1 MTLKT
6 LVILNP
12 TAGKGSALRKKPE
25 IIEYLKKIGVDFD
38 LVETEHPGHGIELT
52 GKAVADKYDIV
63 VAAGGDGTSN
73 EVINGLMLAKRAGVG
88 NAVMGVLPIG
98 RGNDF
103 AYSMHI
109 PTDWK
114 AAADLLLSFPS
125 KPLDIGFVVSEF
137 FPEGRYFGNGVGIG
151 FDAVVGFVAA
161 RSKLSGIMS
170 YLVAAIKTIYI
181 FYTAPKVRIELDDQI
196 LTLNTLMV
204 SIMNGRRMGGSFQMA
219 PDSKSNDGL
228 FDICIAGEVSRGAI
242 FKLIPKFM
250 KGTQGQDPAVQFIRS
265 RNVTVTAVEGKLPA
279 HADGETL
286 CIEGQRLIIELLP
299 GQFELITPAE

>member
-6 LVILNP
+6 LIILNP
-12 TAGKGSALRKKPE
+12 TAGKGSAGRKKNE
-25 IIEYLKKIGVDFD
+25 ISEYCKAIGLDFD
-38 LVETEHPGHGIELT
+38 LVETERPGHAIELT
-52 GKAVADKYDIV
+52 GRAVADGYEVI

-73 EVINGLMLAKRAGVG
+73 EVINGMMLTKRAGIG
-88 NAVMGVLPIG
+88 SAVMGVLPVG

-103 AYSMHI
+103 AYSMYI

-114 AAADLLLSFPS
+114 KAADLLKNPPR

-181 FYTAPKVRIELDDQI
+181 FYTAPKVRIELDD
-196 LTLNTLMV
+196 
-204 SIMNGRRMGGSFQMA
+204 RRS
-219 PDSKSNDGL
+219 
-228 FDICIAGEVSRGAI
+228 
-242 FKLIPKFM
+242 
-250 KGTQGQDPAVQFIRS
+250 
-265 RNVTVTAVEGKLPA
+265 
-279 HADGETL
+279 
-286 CIEGQRLIIELLP
+286 
-299 GQFELITPAE
+299 

>member
-1 MTLKT
+1 MPLKT
-6 LVILNP
+6 LIILNP
-12 TAGKGSALRKKPE
+12 TAGKGSAGRKKSE
-25 IIEYLKKIGVDFD
+25 ITDYLRQLGLQFD
-38 LVETEHPGHGIELT
+38 MVETERPGHGIELT
-52 GKAVADKYDIV
+52 GKAVADHYEAVI
-63 VAAGGDGTSN
+63 AAGGDGTSN

-88 NAVMGVLPIG
+88 SAVMGVLPIG

-103 AYSMHI
+103 AYSMYI

-114 AAADLLLSFPS
+114 KAADLLVDPPR
-125 KPLDIGFVVSEF
+125 KPLDIGFVISDL
-137 FPEGRYFGNGVGIG
+137 FPDGRYFGNGVGIG

-181 FYTAPKVRIELDDQI
+181 FYTAPKVRVELDDKV

-219 PDSKSNDGL
+219 PDSKCDDGL
-228 FDICIAGEVSRGAI
+228 FDLCIAGQVSRGRILAM
-242 FKLIPKFM
+242 IPKFM
-250 KGTQGQDPAVQFIRS
+250 NGTQGTHPAVQFQRS
-265 RNVTVTAVEGKLPA
+265 RNVTVTAVEGSLPA

-286 CIEGQRLIIELLP
+286 CVEGKRLVVELLP
-299 GQFELITPAE
+299 GQFDLITPGV

>member
-6 LVILNP
+6 LIILNP
-12 TAGKGSALRKKPE
+12 TAGKGSAGRKKNE
-25 IIEYLKKIGVDFD
+25 ISEYCKAIGLDFD
-38 LVETEHPGHGIELT
+38 LVETERPGHAIELT
-52 GKAVADKYDIV
+52 GRAVADGYEVI

-73 EVINGLMLAKRAGVG
+73 EVINGMMLAKRAGVG
-88 NAVMGVLPIG
+88 SAVMGVLPIG

-103 AYSMHI
+103 AYSMYI
-109 PTDWK
+109 STDWK
-114 AAADLLLSFPS
+114 KAADLLKNPPR

-151 FDAVVGFVAA
+151 FDAVVGFVAT

-219 PDSKSNDGL
+219 PESKCDDGV
-228 FDICIAGEVSRGAI
+228 FDLCVAGEVSRGKI
-242 FKLIPKFM
+242 FALIPKFM
-250 KGTQGQDPAVQFIRS
+250 NGTQASHPAVQFLRS
-265 RNVTVTAVEGKLPA
+265 SNVTVTAVEGVLPA

-286 CIEGQRLIIELLP
+286 CVEGKRLVVELLP
-299 GQFELITPAE
+299 GQFDLITPDA